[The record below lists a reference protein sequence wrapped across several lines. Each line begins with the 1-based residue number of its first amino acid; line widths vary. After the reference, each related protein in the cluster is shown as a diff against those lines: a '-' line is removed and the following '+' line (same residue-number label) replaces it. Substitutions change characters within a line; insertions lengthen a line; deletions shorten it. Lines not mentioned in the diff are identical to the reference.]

1 MRSKDERIYERM
13 IELSWRIARF
23 REESDPYGFKDA
35 LEPGESVEDGVRR
48 TANETYG
55 LLIMGRY
62 DEVIGAVYNP
72 DETCEKCRKA
82 SEKLVK
88 EINAIRKTRS

>member
-48 TANETYG
+48 TANEAYG
-55 LLIMGRY
+55 LLGQQSRR
-62 DEVIGAVYNP
+62 DLREVPQGLREARER
-72 DETCEKCRKA
+72 DQRDTQDA
-82 SEKLVK
+82 FL
-88 EINAIRKTRS
+88 KTF